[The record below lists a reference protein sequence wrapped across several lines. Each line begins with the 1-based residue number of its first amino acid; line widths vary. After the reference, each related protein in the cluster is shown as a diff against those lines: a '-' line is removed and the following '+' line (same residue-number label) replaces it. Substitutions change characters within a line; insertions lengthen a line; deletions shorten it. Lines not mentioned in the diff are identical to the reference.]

1 MPFIESLDFTL
12 RRMLEP
18 SQTAYKV
25 PQYQRP
31 YAWQEDQWEDLLDD
45 VESLMTGQELFLGS
59 VVVIPKDKHR
69 AGINYFEVVDGQQRL
84 ATLLIWF
91 SAIRDSEIERG
102 NQSFAEYIDTTFL
115 FIKEFV
121 GDAWKSIPKLTLGE
135 PDNDTFLKILNRQ
148 NVNQKDLI
156 FECYNFF
163 RKKASKSDL
172 LNILLDRIF
181 VIHINAMDNFNAFR
195 LFETLNDRGLELSA
209 VDLIKN
215 FILMRL
221 TSQGAKDDIVNQT
234 IHNWNEM
241 YQKIGNDE
249 PVKFIRRYTMSRY
262 KGKVAETKLYETIK
276 TKTQNFSIDQIVDF
290 VRDIN
295 SKASI
300 YKKIINKEFYDQD
313 INRSLSHLSMI
324 EVGPSYTLLMKLF
337 SFYEEGKI
345 QKSKIIEVLDM
356 IETFHIRWGIC
367 GQATAALDQIYSDI
381 SSDIGEGNS
390 VDFVRLVRER
400 FTKELKS
407 GAEDITFERNFKN
420 RSFRTSELRTKYI
433 LWKLSDPTGETIPDI
448 NSIETEHIMPQT
460 LSKEWYDYLIDNLKK
475 SPEEIKVMLEE
486 NLNRIGNLTIMKD
499 AWNTRDSNKLFDIK
513 KSDYQNSEF
522 VATKNLANFGKWTF
536 DEIEKRSTLFSKK
549 ALEKWPWKF

>member
-1 MPFIESLDFTL
+1 MSFIESLDFTVRKL
-12 RRMLEP
+12 LEP
-18 SQTAYKV
+18 AQTAYKV

-31 YAWQEDQWEDLLDD
+31 YAWQVEQWEELLND
-45 VESLMTGQELFLGS
+45 VGNLKTGQELFLGS
-59 VVVIPKDKHR
+59 VVVIPQDKHR
-69 AGINYFEVVDGQQRL
+69 AGVNYFEVVDGQQRL

-102 NQSFAEYIDTTFL
+102 NQLFADHINKTFL
-115 FIKEFV
+115 FSREFV
-121 GDAWKSIPKLTLGE
+121 GNEEKLIPKLTLGE
-135 PDNDTFLKILNRQ
+135 PDNGTFLKILMKQ
-148 NVNQKDLI
+148 NVNQKDLMA
-156 FECYNFF
+156 ECYNYF
-163 RKKASKSDL
+163 KKNASESEL
-172 LNILLDRIF
+172 LNILLDNVY
-181 VIHINAMDNFNAFR
+181 VIHINAMNHFNAFR

-215 FILMRL
+215 FILMSL
-221 TSQGAKDDIVNQT
+221 TSHNAKDEIINLT

-276 TKTQNFSIDQIVDF
+276 TKTQDFSIDQIVDF
-290 VRDIN
+290 VKDIN

-300 YKKIINKEFYDQD
+300 YKKIIDKGFDNLEINK
-313 INRSLSHLSMI
+313 SLSHLSMV

-337 SFYEEGKI
+337 SFYEEDKI

-367 GQATAALDQIYSDI
+367 GQVTAALDQIYSDI

-390 VDFVRLVRER
+390 VDFVGLVRER
-400 FTKELKS
+400 FTRELKS
-407 GAEDITFERNFKN
+407 GAEDITFERNFKT

-433 LWKLSDPTGETIPDI
+433 LWKLSDPTGETILDI
-448 NSIETEHIMPQT
+448 NNIETEHIMPQT
-460 LSKEWYDYLIDNLKK
+460 LSKDWYNYLINNTNKT
-475 SPEEIKVMLEE
+475 SEEIKVMFEE

-499 AWNTRDSNKLFDIK
+499 AWNTRDSNKLFDVK
-513 KSDYQNSEF
+513 KNDYQNSEF
-522 VATKNLANFGKWTF
+522 AATNNLASFNEWTF
-536 DEIEKRSTLFSKK
+536 DEIEERSTLFSQK
-549 ALEKWPWKF
+549 ALAKWPWKF